1 MIQVAEGAKAAGASR
16 IIGIDVDTKKF
27 DIGIVPP
34 YPPSQYAYDPD
45 NGFHCNSWF
54 HLVAVALTKKRS
66 E

>member
-34 YPPSQYAYDPD
+34 YPPSLYASDPD

-54 HLVAVALTKKRS
+54 LLVALTKKHS